1 MHAYIQLQQMSK
13 SRSDTSLYAKF
24 EIEHK
29 PSRTKTNSQ
38 ATIARGEIG
47 LEVTARQ
54 QTVAELQ
61 PNVCFCEDIATE
73 EINDTK

>member
-38 ATIARGEIG
+38 ARGEIG
-47 LEVTARQ
+47 LEVIARQ
-54 QTVAELQ
+54 QTVVELQ
-61 PNVCFCEDIATE
+61 PNVCLCEDIATE